1 MSKLSLREIAQSQLD
16 STPVIDGQLIVC
28 LDTGNAYRDTAMAH
42 VKIGSDL
49 EVVSDLPLAPLAEK
63 LYYLKPDKLYVFLG
77 GNWTLLND
85 KTIDLDKAIAKLPAG
100 SSTSLNDD
108 VEIIAQDTDI
118 TQPHYYR
125 RKLVV
130 LWEYIKTKAQDFFA
144 AKNHKHGKADITD
157 FPTSMPASDVYPWAK
172 AATKPSYTKAEVGL
186 GKVDNTADADKTV
199 KRATTAGTAD
209 SANSV
214 TWENVKNKPTAF
226 PVEAHTHDDRY
237 YTEAEVDRK
246 LNEKL
251 HEASYQGDLND
262 LTTTGLY
269 HLYGTNTNVPAN
281 GNATVYVD
289 FNVGT
294 PYQVWTYD
302 VNGTTYRRTRSS
314 GSWTS
319 WTQLS
324 FTDTKDWASIT
335 GKPSTFPPETHTHDD
350 RYYTESEMDGKLNS
364 KVNNNEAGANGLFS
378 KLGIWTA
385 TPTDDTYFIRQDTGG
400 GNTFGRVKFSTIWNY
415 IKGKT
420 DSIYQPKGSY
430 STTDTK
436 NTAGSTNT
444 TSKLYLIGA
453 TSQSANP
460 QTYSNASVYTTGGAL
475 AADGIGKDG
484 YIAYPGGGFFTSH
497 DSFVTGYCK
506 IILPV
511 GYTNTMMSFTVT
523 IYDYV
528 SNESVDYKISGY
540 NYSDNKTWYNPTAVC
555 VGKAG
560 ASHSNLTVRFGDNGS
575 NVAIA
580 IGEST
585 TRWDYPQVVVH
596 DVLLGFNDYSF
607 NSFKS
612 GWSIVFNNQDT
623 PNVSQTISN
632 THVGYNAVTSWDKIQ
647 NKPSSFTPASH
658 THDDRYYTEAEI
670 DGKLSGKSNTDH
682 THDDRYYTESE
693 IDSKLSGKANSNHT
707 HYSITTI
714 ADNRNTNTTP
724 NDYNDTLIFQG
735 LKFNDKI
742 NSPSSDTY
750 SYLLGLRG
758 WCDSSGG
765 NSHELA
771 FNNTGV
777 YWRNGGTTSWNGW
790 NRIYTDNYHP
800 MADVAN
806 SVDWSKVQNKPSSYP
821 PASHTHA
828 YLPLSGG
835 TMSGALNFANNTWN
849 PVGDDVQIGDHNTSG
864 SFYIQGLNGPTNIK
878 LKKYGDASEGSGDS
892 ATITYNGG
900 DLIID
905 KTIQANLNGKATTAG
920 SANSL
925 SGLSS
930 RSSQGWGVQTGTF
943 VHGEGDSTG
952 GGFAFRRDCP
962 NAGQLSMVIDG
973 RFYQNEGQYMCL
985 DANNYSNYAL
995 PLSGGTLSG
1004 NIHFADIGSVGTS
1017 SGITWDGS
1025 TDGAGIYYQTTSAD
1039 QGNLVL
1045 NLTDDN
1051 NCYLRIAQNGNFK
1064 SYFSPNDGNFHGNV
1078 NGTADVANFAKETY
1092 INQYK
1097 TVNLTDLDQ
1106 NTWYPVTGTAVQGNG
1121 LRHFKCSVQLNS
1133 GSKPSWS
1140 THSAGF
1146 TAVVDILEESSGWG
1160 TTGMLGE
1167 VLINDQR
1174 FIADESKPPVGY
1186 QQMNFGSI
1194 PVWWLRGGGSYR
1206 LATDYDCTW
1215 TIRKSKYENNGQSV
1229 APTTTYPGVSV
1240 NRATIT
1246 ANLNGHANT
1255 SEIATVGVRDC
1266 DNVNNTIKIGWSGA
1280 SLDSNTLAYV
1290 AGYTSDK
1297 KIRTASKDGV
1307 RSWLGLGN
1315 AAYKNIRSL
1324 SNVGPSG
1331 WANQSTDDGYVPTM
1345 AFMAFWNGA
1354 FNGSGNS
1361 NLQYCDR
1368 GRFGTIVTKNS
1379 GDYAIA
1385 GHTHNSVNDIGS
1397 GKSTTFAYSKAGM
1410 NYGDYSWLAGWNGYE
1425 LRAVNKSQFAT
1436 AGHTHVL
1443 LNHQGNVTAISGT
1456 AARTAGLQ
1464 LYGAYNN
1471 GYPMSYGN
1479 VICASNGAFGSEIA
1493 LDCVGGDGKRG
1504 PGRMY
1509 YRNRSNWGTSEWS
1522 DWATVAYLT
1531 DKVAGAN
1538 HADNATTSNGVK
1550 DYNDANRTINIGF
1563 AGAGLSTSNLTHIAG
1578 YTDNG
1583 TKIKDVSKDVLTNWI
1598 GLGNYLPL
1606 SGGTM
1611 SGQIKRDVG
1620 CSWINDRDSAI
1631 VYGTSSGTGSG
1642 YHPVVGQKT
1651 PSGAWTIGTYGDE
1664 RLIFDYTKDTDKK
1677 AGTNNGTQVY
1687 LPAQAGTIITSATIG
1702 SQSVNRAEYLANDS
1716 AYMRMH
1722 WSGQDGQPTWLWGG
1736 NDKNNMYV
1744 WNPSNFSVKYANSAG
1759 SATIAWNGV
1768 ETSGSNYIR
1777 FKCGVQICW
1786 KANVAIDA
1794 YGSTYTFQAAFS
1806 AIPAITAI
1814 GCQDLDDVFFIRNI
1828 TKTNFIGDK
1837 KGYLNGN
1844 VSWIAVGVWK

>member
-28 LDTGNAYRDTAMAH
+28 LDTGNAYRDTATAH

-77 GNWTLLND
+77 GNWTLLNG
-85 KTIDLDKAIAKLPAG
+85 KAVDLDESIAKLPAG
-100 SSTSLNDD
+100 DSTSLNDD
-108 VEIIAQDTDI
+108 VEIITQDTDI

-186 GKVDNTADADKTV
+186 GKVDNTADADKSV

-214 TWENVKNKPTAF
+214 AWENVKDKPTIF
-226 PVEAHTHDDRY
+226 PVEAHNHDDRY
-237 YTEAEVDRK
+237 YTEAEMNSK
-246 LNEKL
+246 L
-251 HEASYQGDLND
+251 D
-262 LTTTGLY
+262 
-269 HLYGTNTNVPAN
+269 
-281 GNATVYVD
+281 
-289 FNVGT
+289 
-294 PYQVWTYD
+294 
-302 VNGTTYRRTRSS
+302 
-314 GSWTS
+314 
-319 WTQLS
+319 
-324 FTDTKDWASIT
+324 
-335 GKPSTFPPETHTHDD
+335 
-350 RYYTESEMDGKLNS
+350 S

-385 TPTDDTYFIRQDTGG
+385 TPTDDTYFIRQDTEGT
-400 GNTFGRVKFSTIWNY
+400 NQFGRVKFSTIWNY
-415 IKGKT
+415 IRGKT
-420 DSIYQPKGSY
+420 DGIYQPKGNY
-430 STTDTK
+430 
-436 NTAGSTNT
+436 A
-444 TSKLYLIGA
+444 
-453 TSQSANP
+453 
-460 QTYSNASVYTTGGAL
+460 AS
-475 AADGIGKDG
+475 
-484 YIAYPGGGFFTSH
+484 
-497 DSFVTGYCK
+497 
-506 IILPV
+506 
-511 GYTNTMMSFTVT
+511 
-523 IYDYV
+523 
-528 SNESVDYKISGY
+528 
-540 NYSDNKTWYNPTAVC
+540 
-555 VGKAG
+555 
-560 ASHSNLTVRFGDNGS
+560 
-575 NVAIA
+575 
-580 IGEST
+580 
-585 TRWDYPQVVVH
+585 
-596 DVLLGFNDYSF
+596 
-607 NSFKS
+607 
-612 GWSIVFNNQDT
+612 
-623 PNVSQTISN
+623 
-632 THVGYNAVTSWDKIQ
+632 
-647 NKPSSFTPASH
+647 SH
-658 THDDRYYTEAEI
+658 THDDRYYTEAEV
-670 DGKLSGKSNTDH
+670 DGKLSGKSNTEH

-693 IDSKLSGKANSNHT
+693 INSKLSGKADVNHS

-735 LKFNDKI
+735 LKISDKI
-742 NSPSSDTY
+742 GSPSSDTY

-758 WCDSSGG
+758 WRDASGG

-777 YWRNGGTTSWNGW
+777 YWRNGSSEWGGW
-790 NRIYTDNYHP
+790 NRIYADNYHP
-800 MADVAN
+800 NADSAN
-806 SVDWSKVQNKPSSYP
+806 YVKDVGTNKPTTFAYSKDGMNYGDYTWL
-821 PASHTHA
+821 AGWNGYEMRAVNKNQFATVGHTH
-828 YLPLSGG
+828 
-835 TMSGALNFANNTWN
+835 
-849 PVGDDVQIGDHNTSG
+849 
-864 SFYIQGLNGPTNIK
+864 
-878 LKKYGDASEGSGDS
+878 
-892 ATITYNGG
+892 
-900 DLIID
+900 
-905 KTIQANLNGKATTAG
+905 
-920 SANSL
+920 
-925 SGLSS
+925 
-930 RSSQGWGVQTGTF
+930 
-943 VHGEGDSTG
+943 
-952 GGFAFRRDCP
+952 
-962 NAGQLSMVIDG
+962 
-973 RFYQNEGQYMCL
+973 
-985 DANNYSNYAL
+985 NYL

-1017 SGITWDGS
+1017 SGVTWGGS

-1255 SEIATVGVRDC
+1255 SEIATVGVRDY
-1266 DNVNNTIKIGWSGA
+1266 NNTNNIIKIGWSGA
-1280 SLDSNTLAYV
+1280 DLDANTLSYV
-1290 AGYTSDK
+1290 AGYTSDM
-1297 KIRTASKDGV
+1297 KIHTASKDGV
-1307 RSWLGLGN
+1307 RSWLGLGA
-1315 AAYKNIRSL
+1315 AAYKKIQSL
-1324 SNVGPSG
+1324 SAVGHSDWKG
-1331 WANQSTDDGYVPTM
+1331 QSTDDGYVPTM

-1354 FNGSGNS
+1354 FNGSGSS

-1368 GRFGTIVTKNS
+1368 GRFGTIVTKSSEDYAPTSGSNNYVRVYNS
-1379 GDYAIA
+1379 NNVGCSSSVTLNDLAKQHYAMAMIYNATDNPLGKAAWVHALSMAWTNNNNSSWVSQIALGVNEGNGMWFRTTQGAIAGREWNRVYDSSYHPNANYANSAGSVAWNNVSGKPSSYPPSNHTHAYLPLSGGTISGALTFANGTWNLVGDDAYMGDHNIAGSFCIMGANDTTRLALVNKDNQGDYAL
-1385 GHTHNSVNDIGS
+1385 VE
-1397 GKSTTFAYSKAGM
+1397 
-1410 NYGDYSWLAGWNGYE
+1410 YGGGNLNF
-1425 LRAVNKSQFAT
+1425 NKK
-1436 AGHTHVL
+1436 L
-1443 LNHQGNVTAISGT
+1443 
-1456 AARTAGLQ
+1456 
-1464 LYGAYNN
+1464 
-1471 GYPMSYGN
+1471 
-1479 VICASNGAFGSEIA
+1479 
-1493 LDCVGGDGKRG
+1493 
-1504 PGRMY
+1504 
-1509 YRNRSNWGTSEWS
+1509 
-1522 DWATVAYLT
+1522 
-1531 DKVAGAN
+1531 GAN
-1538 HADNATTSNGVK
+1538 ITGHADGDLA
-1550 DYNDANRTINIGF
+1550 
-1563 AGAGLSTSNLTHIAG
+1563 
-1578 YTDNG
+1578 
-1583 TKIKDVSKDVLTNWI
+1583 
-1598 GLGNYLPL
+1598 L

-1611 SGQIKRDVG
+1611 SGQITKSTG
-1620 CSWINDRDSAI
+1620 GSWIGDRDRAAIKSSYAGDSA
-1631 VYGTSSGTGSG
+1631 YGAVAAMATKNG
-1642 YHPVVGQKT
+1642 Y
-1651 PSGAWTIGTYGDE
+1651 WTIGNLGGWEDLVFNYSTNSNYS
-1664 RLIFDYTKDTDKK
+1664 
-1677 AGTNNGTQVY
+1677 AGTNKTSQVR

-1702 SQSVNRAEYLANDS
+1702 NQTVNRAEYLANDS

-1722 WSGQDGQPTWLWGG
+1722 WSGQKGQPTWLWGG
-1736 NDKNNMYV
+1736 NDASNMYV
-1744 WNPSNFSVKYANSAG
+1744 WNPSNFSVNYANSAG